1 MYIKQVGPGILRARG
16 PREAGW
22 VGAGPGRGGGGERLP
37 GGPRVGLGSGCSRGF
52 PWGAA
57 AACQGLVGRR
67 GPRARGGAMAGGPRP
82 SAGMAVPRAPRW
94 RGGLGARARPKAAS
108 RHLTFA
114 GCRRAGRTLIAECV
128 APLVC
133 ARLFTSVKRVFPRRR
148 APQGELCTQAWLR
161 FCAGPVRP

>member
-1 MYIKQVGPGILRARG
+1 MYIKQVGPSILRARG

-22 VGAGPGRGGGGERLP
+22 VGTGPGRGGGGWAEGRA
-37 GGPRVGLGSGCSRGF
+37 RVGLQPGLPLGRGGCLPRPRWAPRTAGS
-52 PWGAA
+52 W
-57 AACQGLVGRR
+57 
-67 GPRARGGAMAGGPRP
+67 GAMAGGPRP
-82 SAGMAVPRAPRW
+82 SAGMAVPRPPRW
-94 RGGLGARARPKAAS
+94 RGGLRARARPKAAS
-108 RHLTFA
+108 RHLAFA

-148 APQGELCTQAWLR
+148 APQGELCTQAWRR